1 MSEKKQYIGYYRV
14 STEEQGDS
22 GLGLQ
27 AQKSDVRRFVSIG
40 GLLVGEFEDV
50 ESGAKDSREGLNL
63 AIEACKSTGATL
75 VVKNLSRIS
84 RGGYRVMMDLEEAG
98 IEFIESTSPND
109 NQMVKELKFSFAKE
123 ERKKISERTT
133 SALTVIKEKL
143 ARGEVHVSKSGNV
156 VVSLGT
162 PENLTPAAI
171 LKAAESRA
179 RIAREDLEN
188 IKATAYIVA
197 LKKSGESFYS
207 ITKMLNENGFVTSRG
222 NAFSQ
227 MQTKRLYN
235 RSLEK

>member
-1 MSEKKQYIGYYRV
+1 MRDKKQYIGYYRV
-14 STEEQGDS
+14 STEEQGES
-22 GLGLQ
+22 GLGLT
-27 AQKSDVRRFVSIG
+27 AQKHDVRRFVSSNG
-40 GLLVGEFEDV
+40 ALVGEFQDI
-50 ESGAKDSREGLNL
+50 ESGAKDCREGLNL
-63 AIEACKSTGATL
+63 AIEACKRTGATL

-133 SALTVIKEKL
+133 SALSVIKEKL

-171 LKAAESRA
+171 LKAAEVRA

-197 LKKSGESFYS
+197 LVEAGKSFYY
-207 ITKMLNENGFVTSRG
+207 ITNKLNENGFVTSRG
-222 NAFSQ
+222 NRFSQ
-227 MQTKRLYN
+227 TQTKRLYE
-235 RSLEK
+235 RSKE